1 MFFKYYLGWNRSPA
15 QAGCMTQMLEP
26 GALGRPRGIG
36 WRGRREGGSGW
47 GIPVNPW
54 LIHVNVW
61 QNPLQYCKVISLQ
74 LIKINGKKKCWK
86 TFHCMDISHFFPH
99 SSNSGHLSCLHS
111 LTFMN
116 NGAVNM
122 GEQIS
127 LWDSALNS
135 VKYVHKSETA
145 RSYGNFIFSF
155 LKNCIL
161 FCTVATAFYIS
172 ISSAQRFQFSHNFTK
187 TCYFFFYSS
196 HPNGMKQYLIVV
208 LMCTSIRTSDAE
220 SFVCLLRR
228 NIISNPLHILN
239 WVVSL
244 LLSCRNSLYI
254 LDNNLLSDIQFAT
267 IFSHCIGC
275 QKQLYLLMHRK
286 F

>member
-1 MFFKYYLGWNRSPA
+1 M
-15 QAGCMTQMLEP
+15 
-26 GALGRPRGIG
+26 
-36 WRGRREGGSGW
+36 
-47 GIPVNPW
+47 
-54 LIHVNVW
+54 
-61 QNPLQYCKVISLQ
+61 
-74 LIKINGKKKCWK
+74 GKKKLK
-86 TFHCMDISHFFPH
+86 NIPMYGYTTFFPH

-127 LWDSALNS
+127 HWDSALSS

-187 TCYFFFYSS
+187 ACYFFFIVAILMVWSS
-196 HPNGMKQYLIVV
+196 
-208 LMCTSIRTSDAE
+208 
-220 SFVCLLRR
+220 
-228 NIISNPLHILN
+228 ISLWFWCALP
-239 WVVSL
+239 
-244 LLSCRNSLYI
+244 
-254 LDNNLLSDIQFAT
+254 
-267 IFSHCIGC
+267 
-275 QKQLYLLMHRK
+275 
-286 F
+286 